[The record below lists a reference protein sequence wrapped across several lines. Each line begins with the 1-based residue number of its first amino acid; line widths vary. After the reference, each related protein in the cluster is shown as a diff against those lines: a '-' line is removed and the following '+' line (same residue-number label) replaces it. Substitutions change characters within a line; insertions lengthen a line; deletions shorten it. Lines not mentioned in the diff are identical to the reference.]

1 MGYLEMNI
9 QEGGG
14 GPSEEEMY
22 KFEQKLEDFQETM
35 DAVKAR
41 FLSLK
46 DIQTMKKKAEKS
58 KAIKEETADIKKS
71 DGGNDTSRED
81 IFSKNQ

>member
-1 MGYLEMNI
+1 MMGYLEMNI

-35 DAVKAR
+35 EAVQVR

-46 DIQTMKKKAEKS
+46 DIQNTKKKLKKVEEK
-58 KAIKEETADIKKS
+58 KAGDSAKKL
-71 DGGNDTSRED
+71 DGNDTSRED
-81 IFSKNQ
+81 GLVKKQ

>member
-1 MGYLEMNI
+1 MLVKILTRQHTFMMGYLEMNI

-35 DAVKAR
+35 MDV
-41 FLSLK
+41 
-46 DIQTMKKKAEKS
+46 
-58 KAIKEETADIKKS
+58 
-71 DGGNDTSRED
+71 
-81 IFSKNQ
+81 